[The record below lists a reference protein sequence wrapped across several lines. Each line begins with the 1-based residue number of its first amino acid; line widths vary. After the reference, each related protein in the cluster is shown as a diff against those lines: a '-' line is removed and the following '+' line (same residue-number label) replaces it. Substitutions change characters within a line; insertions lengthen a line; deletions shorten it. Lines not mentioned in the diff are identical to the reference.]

1 MSPADYL
8 LYYKRGTAY
17 FSLGR
22 HPAALSDFDRVLS
35 LTSDSFDNAY
45 LMKARI
51 HAMDGRFPAA
61 RDAIKRFSSRVKSDP
76 SLHEILMSVTE
87 GEIAAK
93 KANQA
98 KRARLWTACVE
109 AASTALAV
117 ASYSTELRQLRIDCA
132 LASTDIESAVG
143 DLTRLTHLITPSTD
157 LFMKIFRLS
166 YFFLPYSN
174 TASPALA
181 TLKQCLH
188 YDPDSK
194 QCLPAHRLVK
204 SFDKTFKSLELAL
217 SEENWTHVIQIL
229 VGGSPETGFVF
240 KFDDALSIH
249 TSTKVLP
256 MPAGLPPLSPR
267 KTSPKRE
274 LILRSLCKAYTNTKD
289 FRKAESWCDD
299 LLRMDGLEN
308 DVDGLIGKGET
319 LLKKEEWED
328 AVRIFEKAFEAS
340 GRSSRDAHQRLQKA
354 QKLLKQSR
362 QKDYYKVL
370 GVSRDADSKTI
381 KRAFRKAAMS
391 AHPDKGGSEAK
402 MASVNEA
409 YEVLSNSEL
418 RQRFDN
424 GDDPNDPTA
433 QQGGYPFPAGGFG
446 GAHPFAQFFQQS
458 GGGFPGN
465 FQFQFNHGRR

>member
-1 MSPADYL
+1 
-8 LYYKRGTAY
+8 
-17 FSLGR
+17 
-22 HPAALSDFDRVLS
+22 
-35 LTSDSFDNAY
+35 
-45 LMKARI
+45 
-51 HAMDGRFPAA
+51 
-61 RDAIKRFSSRVKSDP
+61 
-76 SLHEILMSVTE
+76 
-87 GEIAAK
+87 
-93 KANQA
+93 
-98 KRARLWTACVE
+98 
-109 AASTALAV
+109 
-117 ASYSTELRQLRIDCA
+117 
-132 LASTDIESAVG
+132 
-143 DLTRLTHLITPSTD
+143 
-157 LFMKIFRLS
+157 MKIFRLS

-340 GRSSRDAHQRLQKA
+340 GRSSRDVSGSLGLHYLFLCTHGVGFRHTNGFRKHKSFSNNPGRRTTIKCWGYPATRTLR
-354 QKLLKQSR
+354 QSR
-362 QKDYYKVL
+362 GHCECCLHPGLGHHLLDSSLPAAKLQCLHTLTKVVVKPKWHL
-370 GVSRDADSKTI
+370 
-381 KRAFRKAAMS
+381 
-391 AHPDKGGSEAK
+391 
-402 MASVNEA
+402 
-409 YEVLSNSEL
+409 
-418 RQRFDN
+418 
-424 GDDPNDPTA
+424 
-433 QQGGYPFPAGGFG
+433 
-446 GAHPFAQFFQQS
+446 
-458 GGGFPGN
+458 
-465 FQFQFNHGRR
+465 